1 MKISEHISYREATFS
16 AIAIRKGLFNTPNDE
31 QLLNMELLADAI
43 FEPLRLGLGGNP
55 ININSFFRR
64 AELNSLIGG
73 SKNSQHLC
81 NNGAAM
87 DLDSDNN
94 KEIFD
99 YIHDNLVFDQLIW
112 EYGDNDNP
120 AWVHVSYHKDNN
132 RQQSLRCVNGNYYS
146 T

>member
-1 MKISEHISYREATFS
+1 MRDKRVPIIILYYVSDKKT
-16 AIAIRKGLFNTPNDE
+16 AITPPIFNYPALF
-31 QLLNMELLADAI
+31 LLT
-43 FEPLRLGLGGNP
+43 LRLGLGGNP

-81 NNGAAM
+81 NNGVAM